1 MKTRK
6 FAVACILMLFVASAV
21 LAGDLKKEIS
31 VDEAMKY
38 YCITWVNPDYNDKPN
53 FPAKITNNRD
63 GTIKWYFNETSESP
77 TPSSSGTTFK
87 IEKSWIDKDGN
98 IWLHMIY
105 DWVIHIK
112 YTVAKISDNG
122 NTLEWDYSFDSYP
135 TELNPLS
142 GAYFIWYKE

>member
-1 MKTRK
+1 MKRK
-6 FAVACILMLFVASAV
+6 KYAVVCILMLFVASAV

-38 YCITWVNPDYNDKPN
+38 YCTTWINPDYNDKPKHA
-53 FPAKITNNRD
+53 AKIINNRD

-98 IWLHMIY
+98 MWLHMIY

-122 NTLEWDYSFDSYP
+122 NTLEWDYSFSSYP

-142 GAYFIWYKE
+142 GGYFIWYKE